1 MLLSQKLALKFRSV
15 SLNFQC
21 TSKADKWED
30 ISMICPHHCVCQYAH
45 RMDLSISRWVH
56 EVETRQKK
64 GHEFVDSDEEAANN
78 EVINF
83 CLFLLISMPKINY
96 SQIPYDDDIS
106 PQNNEL
112 LKFTMCLLPSNIE
125 PKDLIAS
132 LPHDVEALVLLSTEN
147 RQNLSG
153 GN

>member
-1 MLLSQKLALKFRSV
+1 
-15 SLNFQC
+15 
-21 TSKADKWED
+21 
-30 ISMICPHHCVCQYAH
+30 MICPHHCVCQYAH

-56 EVETRQKK
+56 EIETRQKK
-64 GHEFVDSDEEAANN
+64 GHEFTDSDEEAANN
-78 EVINF
+78 EVKMRFELEVGNRTSGF
-83 CLFLLISMPKINY
+83 FQ
-96 SQIPYDDDIS
+96 QIPFEDDIS

-147 RQNLSG
+147 RKNLSG
-153 GN
+153 ELWSMDRRLLAN